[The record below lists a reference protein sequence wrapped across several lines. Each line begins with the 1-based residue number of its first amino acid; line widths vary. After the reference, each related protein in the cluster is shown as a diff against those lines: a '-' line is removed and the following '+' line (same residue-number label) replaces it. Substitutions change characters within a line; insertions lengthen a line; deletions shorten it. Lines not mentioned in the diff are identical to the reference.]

1 MIIFFSKICKWGGF
15 YIRISSTKNA
25 VYGGKMLNKVKSACG
40 GTNTFEK
47 VTFRTVPVYTAVIA
61 LLYFAKADDMSKIFL
76 ISGAVIA
83 VIGEL
88 LRIWGCGHLV
98 KTRELIISGPYAHL
112 RHPLYAGT
120 YLITFGF
127 CVMAGMWW
135 LLIVSQLV
143 YALYYYPR
151 KEVIEGFRLADIYGE
166 EYYKYAR
173 AVPALIPSLKPY
185 AKRDKKWSFQRVVKN
200 SEIGILLAVIAGIA
214 VLYLKFTGKI

>member
-1 MIIFFSKICKWGGF
+1 
-15 YIRISSTKNA
+15 
-25 VYGGKMLNKVKSACG
+25 MLNKEKSACG
-40 GTNTFEK
+40 GKNKFEK
-47 VTFRTVPVYTAVIA
+47 VTFRTVPVYMAVIA
-61 LLYFAKADDMSKIFL
+61 LLYFADKQDMNRLFL
-76 ISGAVIA
+76 ITGAVIA
-83 VIGEL
+83 AIGEL

-98 KTRELIISGPYAHL
+98 KTKELIISGPYAHL
-112 RHPLYAGT
+112 RHPLYTGT

-127 CVMAGMWW
+127 CMMAGMWW

-151 KEVIEGFRLADIYGE
+151 KEVVEGFRLAAIYGE

-185 AKRDKKWSFQRVVKN
+185 GKSDKKWSFKRVVKN
-200 SEIGILLAVIAGIA
+200 SEIGILLAVIAAIA